1 MTTQHVLYIPIVFLL
16 GLVFGT
22 MLPRQAT
29 SLSESGDNALKKRLL
44 QSFLIFILF
53 FVVTH
58 VFEIPGGA
66 KSVVRHLGGSDL
78 FDRRPSFSASAVY
91 ERIQSFSDYGRAA
104 YKRFTYTIDILF
116 PLSFLFFLSTF
127 ARYVRSRVFLS
138 KPLARIF
145 IYLPFAWFISDM
157 IENATIFSLLSLF
170 PNQNSF
176 LGNSLGIITAVKFTL
191 LALSILAP
199 SVLLI
204 GQQFFKKDLGKEQR
218 TA

>member
-1 MTTQHVLYIPIVFLL
+1 MTTQHALYIPIIFFL
-16 GLVFGT
+16 GMVFGT

-29 SLSESGDNALKKRLL
+29 SLSQSVDTALKKRLL

-66 KSVVRHLGGSDL
+66 KSVARHLGGSDL
-78 FDRRPSFSASAVY
+78 FDRRPSFSALAVY
-91 ERIQSFSDYGRAA
+91 ERIQSFSDYGLVG

-127 ARYVRSRVFLS
+127 MRYASSRAFLS
-138 KPLARIF
+138 QSLARIF
-145 IYLPFAWFISDM
+145 IYLPFAWFLSDL
-157 IENATIFSLLSLF
+157 IENGIIFSLLSLF
-170 PNQNSF
+170 PGQNFF

-191 LALSILAP
+191 LVLSILTP

-204 GQQFFKKDLGKEQR
+204 VQQFFKKDLSNEQR
-218 TA
+218 AA